1 MRILINGCVAC
12 VLILFLFGNLN
23 HTGAASV
30 ADDIIIGIIDT
41 GFNSNHPDLENMKVQ
56 TGPPKIIDRLFE
68 FFEVPQEINYFGK
81 RSLSHGNAVASIISE
96 TSGRDKGEGL
106 YAYSAREFEDFRD
119 ALKTAVADGAKIIN
133 ISLDEGNQSAEEK
146 KRMQQEMYTLIKE
159 EMQDVLI
166 IVGAGNNGELADNK
180 VLAGLASKLDNVIT
194 VGGVNSKGERWE
206 HSDYGDAVTI
216 AAPAENILVAQS
228 GIGFTPDYDRQ
239 SGTSYAAPYV
249 TGVVAKIWSA
259 NPELSPK
266 EIKTILT
273 QTADVI
279 NGDQD
284 KLIGAGFINADKSIT
299 LAKEFAEQK
308 IAEKETLSPPEE
320 TSLKPQQEATAPKP
334 QQSVSKSAASTEIKP
349 TEPKPYT
356 GPEPG
361 TREYLEAFNAQ
372 HGTGGPAIS
381 LEEFMGTT
389 GSGSSG
395 GSGGGSDG
403 GGHVWAKPVLYLYP
417 EKTISITVTID
428 TLGEIFDS
436 IPDYGNGWVVTVEP
450 SGLIDGVYDYLFYEI
465 DIDYD
470 FSKEVGWVFT
480 REQFAFE
487 MTKVLYDLG
496 LRGAE
501 IDEFI
506 EFWDDTL
513 RKDTNYYAVYLM
525 LPEEVEEAA
534 KLNFSTNPDSM
545 LRVHFIFEP
554 VTNRIPINRPNFETF
569 IRKGFTIVEWGG
581 LMIE

>member
-1 MRILINGCVAC
+1 MEPLYFGGIEMKKLFAILTL
-12 VLILFLFGNLN
+12 VLFIFPLIPSSG
-23 HTGAASV
+23 
-30 ADDIIIGIIDT
+30 
-41 GFNSNHPDLENMKVQ
+41 VQ
-56 TGPPKIIDRLFE
+56 SMSPVPAYNEEDEWEYERGKIMLPHDELLDAYGLYDETSETQISRKE
-68 FFEVPQEINYFGK
+68 FFEYVLDNATIRPWEDHKDYGPNATDNEILRYLIFNPDHIERGVKPEDLGLEVKESSKYA
-81 RSLSHGNAVASIISE
+81 NDPVASYLP
-96 TSGRDKGEGL
+96 D
-106 YAYSAREFEDFRD
+106 
-119 ALKTAVADGAKIIN
+119 
-133 ISLDEGNQSAEEK
+133 
-146 KRMQQEMYTLIKE
+146 
-159 EMQDVLI
+159 
-166 IVGAGNNGELADNK
+166 
-180 VLAGLASKLDNVIT
+180 
-194 VGGVNSKGERWE
+194 
-206 HSDYGDAVTI
+206 
-216 AAPAENILVAQS
+216 PAESLAKPKE
-228 GIGFTPDYDRQ
+228 IGFYEHVGKEFDEKGWSMFPETYANFDYYKEDMLK
-239 SGTSYAAPYV
+239 SALTEVAMFVAAPY
-249 TGVVAKIWSA
+249 I
-259 NPELSPK
+259 
-266 EIKTILT
+266 
-273 QTADVI
+273 
-279 NGDQD
+279 
-284 KLIGAGFINADKSIT
+284 
-299 LAKEFAEQK
+299 
-308 IAEKETLSPPEE
+308 SPPVLLLVNIGLFLGDLYSQYNNSESTE
-320 TSLKPQQEATAPKP
+320 TVAPPAPEPTPAPKP
-334 QQSVSKSAASTEIKP
+334 QPAAQA
-349 TEPKPYT
+349 PKPYT

-395 GSGGGSDG
+395 GSGGGSGGGSDG

-428 TLGEIFDS
+428 TLGEIFES
-436 IPDYGNGWVVTVEP
+436 IPDYGSGWAVTVEP

-501 IDEFI
+501 IEEFI

-554 VTNRIPINRPNFETF
+554 VPNPIPLKSPNFETF
-569 IRKGFTIVEWGG
+569 IRKGFTVVEWGG